1 MPGIET
7 LPEQVPVDASKDGR
21 VAQREPVT
29 QPAVERLLE
38 ECIFIELRED
48 FGYRVPGDVAVDPKR
63 FDLTDD
69 TRATAVFRIFQEALT
84 NVVRHAGADSV
95 YVTLRATA
103 DELALEVRDDGR
115 GITAA
120 QLSDQGALGL
130 LGMRERAE
138 AVGGVLEVF
147 AGATEGTTVVLRLP
161 VGARA
166 PAEDV

>member
-1 MPGIET
+1 M
-7 LPEQVPVDASKDGR
+7 
-21 VAQREPVT
+21 
-29 QPAVERLLE
+29 
-38 ECIFIELRED
+38 
-48 FGYRVPGDVAVDPKR
+48 
-63 FDLTDD
+63 
-69 TRATAVFRIFQEALT
+69 FRIFQEALT

-95 YVTLRATA
+95 YVSLRATA
-103 DELALEVRDDGR
+103 EDLTLEVRDDGR

-138 AVGGVLEVF
+138 AVGGMLDVF

-166 PAEDV
+166 PAEDVP